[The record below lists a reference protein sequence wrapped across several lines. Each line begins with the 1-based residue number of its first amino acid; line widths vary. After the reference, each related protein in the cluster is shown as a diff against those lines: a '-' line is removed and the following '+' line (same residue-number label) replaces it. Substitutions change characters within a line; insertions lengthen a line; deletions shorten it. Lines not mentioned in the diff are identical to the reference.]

1 MKFTERLLVN
11 QVIRMSR
18 NKSKTSFFLV
28 GKFKEQATSN
38 SAWLPVLN
46 SKIPEPRPGTCVDD
60 TSSLPDTVLNFI
72 RSHPLMDKAVSHQ
85 YNNPVFYQRDLIF
98 TKLVVDKY
106 GPTISIQF
114 IHLISSSI
122 FQN

>member
-1 MKFTERLLVN
+1 MYAKLISLIYHTHYLYIILYY
-11 QVIRMSR
+11 
-18 NKSKTSFFLV
+18 FL

-72 RSHPLMDKAVSHQ
+72 RSHPLMDKAVNHEH
-85 YNNPVFYQRDLIF
+85 NNPVFYKRDLMF
-98 TKLVVDKY
+98 TKLVVDK
-106 GPTISIQF
+106 
-114 IHLISSSI
+114 
-122 FQN
+122 